1 MQCRQKYNREGGES
15 AEQEQVSN
23 TRTPSPSKGD
33 AILDFLFFCPSLRRN
48 AFWVYYSRLGASGPV
63 CELGIWVLEI
73 E

>member
-33 AILDFLFFCPSLRRN
+33 AILDFPFLPFIETKCILGILAN
-48 AFWVYYSRLGASGPV
+48 LGAYCASWESGY
-63 CELGIWVLEI
+63 
-73 E
+73 

>member
-33 AILDFLFFCPSLRRN
+33 AMLDFPF
-48 AFWVYYSRLGASGPV
+48 ASHWDEMHSGYIIV
-63 CELGIWVLEI
+63 GLGIWVLEI